1 MNFLFQLLPRSLTRD
16 LVTKQ
21 YIVYANIIPDAGLN
35 DGMTIGIKMSFYLS
49 NSSQESELC
58 F

>member
-35 DGMTIGIKMSFYLS
+35 DGMMM
-49 NSSQESELC
+49 
-58 F
+58 